1 MDYDKTAIPD
11 TYAASRKLPEATVR
25 QWMDA
30 IAAFLAPVAGGRHLA
45 ILDLGCGTG
54 RFAVPLAE
62 RFAATVV
69 GVEPSEKMRRQAAT
83 NASHPRVTYLEGC
96 AEAIPCGDAS
106 FDAALLSMVV
116 HHFRSVPDA
125 LRELRRVLK
134 PGAFVFIRSDLEE
147 CRGGVRFYE
156 FFPAAEALARE
167 RAPGIAA
174 LTAQFEAAGF
184 TRVHC
189 GTITQQIDPDLKAH
203 YERIKLRG
211 LSTLAAIS
219 DEEFRAGL
227 DAMRRA
233 AERPR
238 SRAADSAPQLMGSYG
253 PRP

>member
-1 MDYDKTAIPD
+1 MDYDKTAIPE

-25 QWMDA
+25 LWMDA
-30 IAAFLAPVAGGRHLA
+30 IAEFLAPGVAGKETT

-54 RFAVPLAE
+54 RFSVPLAE

-69 GVEPSEKMRRQAAT
+69 GVEPSVKMRRQAEA
-83 NASHPRVTYLEGC
+83 NASHPRVTYLDGC

-116 HHFRSVPDA
+116 HHFRNLPGA
-125 LRELRRVLK
+125 LHELRRVLR
-134 PGAFVFIRSDLEE
+134 PGAWVFIRTDLKE

-156 FFPAAEALARE
+156 FFPAAEALARQ

-174 LTAQFEAAGF
+174 LTAEFEAAGF
-184 TRVHC
+184 TRAHC
-189 GTITQQIDPDLKAH
+189 GTMTQQIDPDLKAH
-203 YERIKLRG
+203 YKRIKLRG

-233 AERPR
+233 AEAETSP
-238 SRAADSAPQLMGSYG
+238 G
-253 PRP
+253 PVTEEIGFLVFKKGV